1 VVALVLANG
10 FFVATEFSFVA
21 VRRTRIQQLAA
32 DGDARAR
39 TVLGRL
45 DHLDAYIAATQLG
58 ITLASLALGWIGEP
72 ALARLIEPV
81 LARLPGLSEAQ
92 RESVAHTVGFA
103 LAFATITVLH
113 IVFGE
118 LAPKSLALQRPEAT
132 ALRAA
137 GPIHL
142 FFLAFRPVIFALNA
156 VGNAVVRAL
165 GIEPAQ
171 GHERVQSAEE
181 LMLAVDASREAGLVD
196 PTAHGVV
203 DRAFAFADL
212 DVAHVMV
219 PRTELTAVSLG
230 AALPEVLR
238 VAAASGFTRL
248 PAYAGTIDRVV
259 GVLDVRRLL
268 PLLADLAEAAP
279 ATGFAIGD
287 HLQEPQVIPES
298 MPAADVFALLRDA
311 GAQTA
316 LVVDEYGGTAGMVS
330 REDLIRAL
338 VGGDRDGDERAA
350 ADPSHADG
358 RPVLDGLTPLAEL
371 ADRHGIDLTAD
382 GLGVDTL
389 GGYVF
394 ARLGRTAE
402 LGDEVI
408 AKGGHVLRVEE
419 LDGLRVARVRVTPSR
434 PNGGEDPDAAGPLGR
449 ASGR

>member
-1 VVALVLANG
+1 MAHPSLGRAGPTVGCGHPTPRGRATQAPGQRSGHDRSSGRSGHAGHTGRVPYTSAEARAPAATGRLVVPGQESPISTALALAAVVALVLANG

-72 ALARLIEPV
+72 ALAHLIEPA
-81 LARLPGLSEAQ
+81 LEHLPGLSEAR
-92 RESVAHTVGFA
+92 REAVSRTVGFA
-103 LAFATITVLH
+103 LAFAIITVLH

-132 ALRAA
+132 SLWTA

-142 FFLAFRPVIFALNA
+142 FFVAFRPVIFALNA

-196 PTAHGVV
+196 PAAHDVV

-212 DVAHVMV
+212 GVGQVMV
-219 PRTELTAVSLG
+219 PRTELTAVPV
-230 AALPEVLR
+230 AASLPEVLR

-248 PAYAGTIDRVV
+248 PAYAGSIDRVV

-279 ATGFAIGD
+279 ATGFAIDD
-287 HLQEPQVIPES
+287 HLRAPRVIPAS

-316 LVVDEYGGTAGMVS
+316 IVLDEYGGTAGMVS
-330 REDLIRAL
+330 LEDLVRAL
-338 VGGDRDGDERAA
+338 LGTGPHRDGGA
-350 ADPSHADG
+350 PSGG
-358 RPVLDGLTPLAEL
+358 RQD
-371 ADRHGIDLTAD
+371 D
-382 GLGVDTL
+382 
-389 GGYVF
+389 
-394 ARLGRTAE
+394 
-402 LGDEVI
+402 
-408 AKGGHVLRVEE
+408 
-419 LDGLRVARVRVTPSR
+419 
-434 PNGGEDPDAAGPLGR
+434 
-449 ASGR
+449 

>member
-1 VVALVLANG
+1 MIRRPRTHGPSISRCAGTGRAGHGQDFPISTPLALAAVVALVLANG
-10 FFVATEFSFVA
+10 FFVATEFSLVA
-21 VRRTRIQQLAA
+21 VRRTRIQHLASQ
-32 DGDARAR
+32 GDRRAA

-58 ITLASLALGWIGEP
+58 ITIASLALGWIGEP
-72 ALARLIEPV
+72 ALAHLIEPV

-142 FFLAFRPVIFALNA
+142 FFLAFRPIIFALNA

-212 DVAHVMV
+212 DVAQVMV
-219 PRTELTAVSLG
+219 PRTELTALPLE
-230 AALPEVLR
+230 ATLPEVLR

-248 PAYAGTIDRVV
+248 PVFAGSIDRVV

-268 PLLADLAEAAP
+268 
-279 ATGFAIGD
+279 
-287 HLQEPQVIPES
+287 
-298 MPAADVFALLRDA
+298 
-311 GAQTA
+311 
-316 LVVDEYGGTAGMVS
+316 
-330 REDLIRAL
+330 
-338 VGGDRDGDERAA
+338 
-350 ADPSHADG
+350 
-358 RPVLDGLTPLAEL
+358 
-371 ADRHGIDLTAD
+371 
-382 GLGVDTL
+382 
-389 GGYVF
+389 
-394 ARLGRTAE
+394 
-402 LGDEVI
+402 
-408 AKGGHVLRVEE
+408 
-419 LDGLRVARVRVTPSR
+419 
-434 PNGGEDPDAAGPLGR
+434 
-449 ASGR
+449 